1 MPFTR
6 NTTLLSEHQCGAK
19 YDLGNAQMFV
29 IEGMDRVQKVIE
41 ENRERRLTKHKKI
54 PNSTVIEIDNCSPL
68 DILKPQK
75 NLPYLEENGITSHI
89 KLQDHEQRKTRAY
102 KEDIGK
108 YYNMRYEVFEDEHYY
123 VCHAGRELRH
133 IRTETKEQDGYAQTF
148 EVYGCADC
156 SGCPHKAKCLY
167 KQGSLRPKISM
178 AKPERES
185 HKDSGSI
192 KT

>member
-75 NLPYLEENGITSHI
+75 NLLLVAQEEGIVFADRKGQLKPAYNVQTAVENYFIIHEYVSSGRIDYNTLVPVLGKHREAFGDILEEVT
-89 KLQDHEQRKTRAY
+89 A
-102 KEDIGK
+102 
-108 YYNMRYEVFEDEHYY
+108 
-123 VCHAGRELRH
+123 
-133 IRTETKEQDGYAQTF
+133 
-148 EVYGCADC
+148 
-156 SGCPHKAKCLY
+156 
-167 KQGSLRPKISM
+167 
-178 AKPERES
+178 
-185 HKDSGSI
+185 DSGYSSNQLH
-192 KT
+192 